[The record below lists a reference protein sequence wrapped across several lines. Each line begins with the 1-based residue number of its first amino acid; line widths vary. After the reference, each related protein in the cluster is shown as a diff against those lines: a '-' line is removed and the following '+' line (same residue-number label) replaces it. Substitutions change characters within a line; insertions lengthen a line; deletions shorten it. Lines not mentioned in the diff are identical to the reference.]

1 MQVLGKDGWISFL
14 NSFNILYIAL
24 LPLDLF
30 RALEFFPGIVF
41 IALAFYFISQF
52 FLYPYWWYF
61 EFACSIMV
69 CVGVSAEQVLLGSI
83 NQSIERPIVCRYLLV

>member
-1 MQVLGKDGWISFL
+1 M
-14 NSFNILYIAL
+14 YIAL
-24 LPLDLF
+24 LLLDLF
-30 RALEFFPGIVF
+30 RALEFFPGIDF

-83 NQSIERPIVCRYLLV
+83 NQSINTLGFVVKTVRLGSTYTVIYQLEIVD